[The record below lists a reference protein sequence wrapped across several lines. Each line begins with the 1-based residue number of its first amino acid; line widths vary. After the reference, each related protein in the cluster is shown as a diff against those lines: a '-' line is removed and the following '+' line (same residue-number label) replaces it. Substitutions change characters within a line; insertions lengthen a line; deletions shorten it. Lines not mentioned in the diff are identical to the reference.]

1 MDTRALK
8 RWGLRALVLLGL
20 GAGIWALLL
29 LARSVENSADFNRR
43 QPWILLLNVCG
54 VLALGVLLA
63 RKLWRLSR
71 DFRDHVPGSRL
82 TVRTVGMFGTLVVV
96 PLLILY
102 LFSLEFLNYGIDSWF
117 RVEIKQGLND
127 ALVLSRSALDL
138 RLREQA
144 RRTENIARVIATQSG
159 PELLVR
165 LDAERR
171 DAQATAITVYAASG
185 RPIVTSSGAA
195 AVFPGMPPAEVL
207 LQLAAGHN
215 YVSLQPLTGGRYTIV
230 TAARLPR
237 AMGAPLGRY
246 LLIDYAVPTEL
257 AALAEAVQQ
266 AYNNYGDMSVTRQ
279 PLKANFQLTLTLVLL
294 LTMLAAVYGA
304 VWSAQRLARPVQD
317 LIAGTRAVG
326 KGDFAMRLPL
336 PSRDEM
342 GFLVHS
348 FNDMTKR
355 LRRTSEEATLSRQA
369 VERERERL
377 AVILSRLSS
386 GVLVIDAQLNLR
398 SANDSAGVIL
408 GVDLSAATGQAL
420 AAGTAPGAGTAGS
433 ALLAGF
439 VSALRARL
447 AAGERE
453 WREQLTLSAETGA
466 RVLLWAGTP
475 LPDES
480 ERGGLVVVFEDITAL
495 LTAQR
500 NAAWGE
506 VARRLA
512 HEIKN
517 PLTPIQLSAEQLRR
531 KLLPGLDTEHARLL
545 ERATRTIVQQVD
557 AMKQMVNAFSDYAR
571 TPEMQLAALSLN
583 QLVAEVAELYRVQDP
598 AVLIGLEL
606 DAQLPEIEAD
616 RSRLRQVLANL
627 LSNSIEA
634 LHGIVGAQIT
644 VRTRWL
650 GTGKPAQAEL
660 TISDNGP
667 GFREDILSK
676 AFEPYVTSKT
686 RGTGLGLAIVQR
698 IVDEH
703 GGRITA
709 ENLAGGGARIRVLLP
724 AAADKRS
731 ELRRERA

>member
-1 MDTRALK
+1 MDTRALR
-8 RWGLRALVLLGL
+8 RWGLRALVLAGI

-43 QPWILLLNVCG
+43 QPWILLFNVCG
-54 VLALGVLLA
+54 VLILGVLLA

-96 PLLILY
+96 PLLIVY

-144 RRTENIARVIATQSG
+144 RRTEYIARAIAAHSG
-159 PELLVR
+159 AELLVR

-171 DAQATAITVYAASG
+171 DAQATAITVYAANG
-185 RPIVTSSGAA
+185 RPLMTSSDAGGAA
-195 AVFPGMPPAEVL
+195 LPGMPPAEVL
-207 LQLAAGHN
+207 MQIAAGRS
-215 YVSLQPLTGGRYTIV
+215 YVRLEPLAGGRYSIV
-230 TAARLPR
+230 TAAPLPR
-237 AMGAPLGRY
+237 AMGAPQRRY
-246 LLIDYAVPTEL
+246 VLIDYAVPAEL
-257 AALAEAVQQ
+257 AGLAEAVQQ
-266 AYNNYGDMSVTRQ
+266 AYTNYGDMSVTRQ

-294 LTMLAAVYGA
+294 LTMLGAVYGA
-304 VWSAQRLARPVQD
+304 IWSAQRLTRPVQD

-355 LRRTSEEATLSRQA
+355 LRRTSEEASLSRQA

-386 GVLVIDAQLNLR
+386 GVLVVDHQLNLR
-398 SANDSAGVIL
+398 SANDSAGAIL
-408 GVDLSAATGQAL
+408 NADLTAATGRPL
-420 AAGTAPGAGTAGS
+420 GAGAES
-433 ALLAGF
+433 DVLLSNF
-439 VSALRARL
+439 VAALRARL
-447 AAGERE
+447 AKGERE
-453 WREQLTLSAETGA
+453 WREQLTLSGETGG

-475 LPDES
+475 LPDEG
-480 ERGGLVVVFEDITAL
+480 EQGGLVIVFEDITAL
-495 LTAQR
+495 LNAQR

-571 TPEMQLAALSLN
+571 APEMQLAPLSLN
-583 QLVAEVAELYRVQDP
+583 QLAAEVAELYRVQDP
-598 AVLIGLEL
+598 AVTIRLEL
-606 DAQLPEIEAD
+606 DPQLPEIEAD

-627 LSNSIEA
+627 LSNGIEA
-634 LHGIVGAQIT
+634 LAGVVGAAIT

-650 GTGKPAQAEL
+650 GTAKPAQAEL
-660 TISDNGP
+660 TVSDNGP
-667 GFREDILSK
+667 GFREDILGK
-676 AFEPYVTSKT
+676 AFEPYVTSKA

-709 ENLAGGGARIRVLLP
+709 DNLGTGGARVRVLLP
-724 AAADKRS
+724 AVAERRT

>member
-8 RWGLRALVLLGL
+8 RWGLRALVLVGIL
-20 GAGIWALLL
+20 AGIWALLL
-29 LARSVENSADFNRR
+29 LARSVENSANFNRR
-43 QPWILLLNVCG
+43 QPWILLFNICG
-54 VLALGVLLA
+54 VLILGVALA
-63 RKLWRLSR
+63 RKLWRLVR

-82 TVRTVGMFGTLVVV
+82 TARTVGMFGTLVVV
-96 PLLILY
+96 PLLIIY
-102 LFSLEFLNYGIDSWF
+102 LFALEFLNYGIDSWF

-144 RRTENIARVIATQSG
+144 RRTEFIARAIAAHSG
-159 PELLVR
+159 TDLLVR

-171 DAQATAITVYAASG
+171 DAQATAITVYASNG
-185 RPIVTSSGAA
+185 RPLMTSSDAGSAA
-195 AVFPGMPPAEVL
+195 LPGIPPAEVL
-207 LQLAAGHN
+207 MQIAAGRS
-215 YVSLQPLTGGRYTIV
+215 YVRLEPLAGGRYSIV
-230 TAARLPR
+230 TAAPLPR
-237 AMGAPLGRY
+237 AMGAPQRRY
-246 LLIDYAVPTEL
+246 VLIDYAVPTEL
-257 AALAEAVQQ
+257 AGLAEAVQA

-279 PLKANFQLTLTLVLL
+279 PLKANFKLTLTLVLL
-294 LTMLAAVYGA
+294 LTMLGAVYGA
-304 VWSAQRLARPVQD
+304 IWSAQRLTRPVQD

-355 LRRTSEEATLSRQA
+355 LRRTSEEALLSRQA

-386 GVLVIDAQLNLR
+386 GVLVVDQQLNLR
-398 SANDSAGVIL
+398 SANDSAGAIL
-408 GVDLSAATGQAL
+408 NADLSAGTGRQLAAL
-420 AAGTAPGAGTAGS
+420 AEGA
-433 ALLAGF
+433 ALLGSF
-439 VSALRARL
+439 VAALRARL
-447 AAGERE
+447 AKGERE
-453 WREQLTLSAETGA
+453 WREQLTLSGETGG

-475 LPDES
+475 LPDE
-480 ERGGLVVVFEDITAL
+480 GGLVIVFEDITAL
-495 LTAQR
+495 LNAQR

-571 TPEMQLAALSLN
+571 APEMQLAPLSLN
-583 QLVAEVAELYRVQDP
+583 QLAAEVVELYRVQDP
-598 AVLIGLEL
+598 AVSIGLEL
-606 DAQLPEIEAD
+606 DPQMPEIEAD

-627 LSNSIEA
+627 LSNGIEA
-634 LHGIVGAQIT
+634 LGGVVGATIT

-650 GTGKPAQAEL
+650 GTSKPAQAEL
-660 TISDNGP
+660 SVSDNGP

-676 AFEPYVTSKT
+676 AFEPYVTSKA

-709 ENLAGGGARIRVLLP
+709 DNLGTGGARVRVLLP
-724 AAADKRS
+724 AVAEKRT